1 MKKSIAYLGMALV
14 LITNVSKASNRIG
27 NQNKLKQLV
36 SITDGTVL
44 SRVNIQNLNYLNSD
58 SIITEVIEKF
68 SSNKKE
74 KTADQLIS
82 EDNAITESNISNE
95 KMALDFKVINHP
107 TTNEDVIETVNFSNK
122 EKTADELIA
131 EDNAITDNTIS
142 NEAQPLDFN
151 IINKKLIHT
160 IDNGKSAVVQY

>member
-1 MKKSIAYLGMALV
+1 MKKSIVYLGMALV
-14 LITNVSKASNRIG
+14 LIANVSNASNRIG
-27 NQNKLKQLV
+27 NQNKLYQLK
-36 SITDGTVL
+36 SFKDGVVL
-44 SRVNIQNLNYLNSD
+44 NKMDIQYLNCD

-68 SSNKKE
+68 NSNKKE
-74 KTADQLIS
+74 KTTDQLID
-82 EDNAITESNISNE
+82 EDNEITENNISNE
-95 KMALDFKVINHP
+95 TIPLDFKVINRLAI
-107 TTNEDVIETVNFSNK
+107 NEEIIEAVNFIKK